1 MIWETQGQNDLL
13 KEYLWKEWQYNV
25 HKRYWKY
32 FEEWYDNLLDS
43 QKYFFKSWM
52 KPISLFC
59 RESTAKSRNSQ

>member
-52 KPISLFC
+52 EGHMSPYH
-59 RESTAKSRNSQ
+59 